1 MKDWRKQLKK
11 YYSLPISLFLLNSS
25 LLGQNTLEESILSD
39 NKNKI
44 LNYSYEKNIEDNA
57 KLVKDN
63 VKPNIEYS
71 YSYNDDE
78 TYQTKSSTISVNQP
92 IFKSGGIYNAI
103 KYASSLEKYSNTSID
118 IQKQELIK
126 QAINTLFEI
135 KINEISIQK
144 QKLVIQNAKIDI
156 QRKKEQVLNGILDAS
171 YLDNAIL
178 DANTKKNSLIDLQL
192 QKKTL
197 INSLSTL
204 TDKKYNEIKL
214 PVFKLTGNKEFK
226 ENNIYIKQL
235 KQDVKNSYYIKN
247 MAISQYLPNVNLIAN
262 YNKYHDIDNNPKLR
276 EDGTSNIGLRITIP
290 LDISFNNDI
299 QSNKIDYLQKKLSL
313 DDKIKEEMSLYKTS
327 IANIESID
335 EKIKITKDDIKLY
348 DSLLV
353 QLQEQY
359 QVGMKTLSDVQTMEN
374 SKKIKS
380 LDIKTLELQKQ
391 IKLLDIYSRLYNE

>member
-1 MKDWRKQLKK
+1 MKK

-25 LLGQNTLEESILSD
+25 LLAQNTLEESILSD

-78 TYQTKSSTISVNQP
+78 TYKTKSSTISVNQP

-126 QAINTLFEI
+126 EALNTLFEI

-178 DANTKKNSLIDLQL
+178 DANIKKNSLIDLQL

-197 INSLSTL
+197 INSLSNL

-214 PVFKLTGNKEFK
+214 PVFNLTSNKEFK

-247 MAISQYLPNVNLIAN
+247 MTISQYLPNVNLTAR
-262 YNKYHDIDNNPKLR
+262 YTKYHDTDNK
-276 EDGTSNIGLRITIP
+276 TGLALDDTPSSLGINITIP

-335 EKIKITKDDIKLY
+335 EKINITKDDIKLY

-391 IKLLDIYSRLYNE
+391 IKLLDIYSRLYND

>member
-1 MKDWRKQLKK
+1 
-11 YYSLPISLFLLNSS
+11 
-25 LLGQNTLEESILSD
+25 
-39 NKNKI
+39 
-44 LNYSYEKNIEDNA
+44 
-57 KLVKDN
+57 
-63 VKPNIEYS
+63 
-71 YSYNDDE
+71 
-78 TYQTKSSTISVNQP
+78 
-92 IFKSGGIYNAI
+92 
-103 KYASSLEKYSNTSID
+103 
-118 IQKQELIK
+118 
-126 QAINTLFEI
+126 
-135 KINEISIQK
+135 
-144 QKLVIQNAKIDI
+144 
-156 QRKKEQVLNGILDAS
+156 
-171 YLDNAIL
+171 
-178 DANTKKNSLIDLQL
+178 
-192 QKKTL
+192 
-197 INSLSTL
+197 
-204 TDKKYNEIKL
+204 
-214 PVFKLTGNKEFK
+214 
-226 ENNIYIKQL
+226 
-235 KQDVKNSYYIKN
+235 